1 MTRLAVADAAAWARS
16 EFPVPRWAR
25 WAVTIGFAL
34 LLALE
39 GVAVATDLAAVDSD
53 AVESLVGLGL
63 TTVFVVL
70 VAWYPAGGALGFTVF
85 SFAMLGRMD
94 LAAFNFGLVVVAAI
108 VAYACTT
115 PARVVLLTLAAG
127 WPWLAVAS
135 EPDGAW
141 LDAVVITVTVAV
153 SAAIGVAFR
162 HLAQTMNR
170 MAADY
175 EAARTEA
182 LAKERRRLAAE
193 LHDIVGHG
201 LTVVAMQSRALEF
214 ISDADERRRSHR
226 AIGDAAQQ
234 TADDMR
240 RLLAVLHNDDSKPG
254 SQRAAT
260 SGSLRARVA
269 HFVDHLSSTGIP
281 TKATWSGARELPQSI
296 EVNLVRIA
304 QEATTNILKHGARPG
319 HAEFIITFGE
329 HEVEMVIC
337 NEIAASAAGGGRRRA
352 PSPNSG
358 FGLLGLTERT
368 TLFGGTLDTSVEGKT
383 WTLRVVLPLR

>member
-1 MTRLAVADAAAWARS
+1 MKRLAIADARPLAGS
-16 EFPVPRWAR
+16 EYHVPVWAR
-25 WAVTIGFAL
+25 WAITVGFVL
-34 LLALE
+34 LFAVETLAFIFQLE
-39 GVAVATDLAAVDSD
+39 GAGQA
-53 AVESLVGLGL
+53 SLLGLGL
-63 TTVFVVL
+63 TGTLVVFAAWFPAPGGLAFL
-70 VAWYPAGGALGFTVF
+70 VTA
-85 SFAMLGRMD
+85 FAMLGR
-94 LAAFNFGLVVVAAI
+94 LELGSFNFGLVIVAAI

-115 PARVVLLTLAAG
+115 PARLVLLALAAT
-127 WPWLAVAS
+127 WPWLAALESADVVWLNALVMTAFVA
-135 EPDGAW
+135 
-141 LDAVVITVTVAV
+141 
-153 SAAIGVAFR
+153 AAAGIGMAFR
-162 HLAQTMNR
+162 RLAQTMSR

-175 EAARTEA
+175 EAARMEA

-201 LTVVAMQSRALEF
+201 LTVIAMQSRALEF
-214 ISDADERRRSHR
+214 ITDAEERRRSHR

-234 TADDMR
+234 TAGDMR
-240 RLLAVLHNDDSKPG
+240 RLLAVLHNDESKPG

-319 HAEFIITFGE
+319 HAEFIISFGE

-337 NEIAASAAGGGRRRA
+337 NEIAPAATGRGRRA
-352 PSPNSG
+352 PGPESG
-358 FGLLGLTERT
+358 FGLLGLTERA
-368 TLFGGTLDTSVEGKT
+368 TLFGGTLDTSVDGRT
-383 WTLRVVLPLR
+383 WTLRAVLPLR